1 MKMLI
6 TGPLGHIGSELL
18 NNLNKFKKLKKV
30 YLIDNAR
37 SNNLNVLFKLKYKNI
52 KIKFIYGNLLNKK
65 ILSQINDNID
75 VVIHLAS
82 ISNAEESFKIRKL
95 IYYNN
100 FEIFKN
106 IVNFCIKKKAKLIH
120 LSSTSVYGKQDSM
133 VDENCKSLEPQSPY
147 AHIKLLEEKYL
158 KKNKNKLNFVSL
170 RLGTIARVSKG
181 MRFHTAVNKFCLNTI
196 LKVEIPIWNNA
207 IDQYRPYLSLS
218 DAVKVIH
225 FIVKK
230 NLFNKQTY
238 NILTGNYTVRQILNI
253 IKKNNFKIKIRKTK
267 SPILNQNSYQV
278 SRKKIEKFKIKF
290 SNNLDKDIKNTLNL
304 LKGIY

>member
-1 MKMLI
+1 
-6 TGPLGHIGSELL
+6 
-18 NNLNKFKKLKKV
+18 
-30 YLIDNAR
+30 
-37 SNNLNVLFKLKYKNI
+37 
-52 KIKFIYGNLLNKK
+52 
-65 ILSQINDNID
+65 
-75 VVIHLAS
+75 
-82 ISNAEESFKIRKL
+82 
-95 IYYNN
+95 
-100 FEIFKN
+100 
-106 IVNFCIKKKAKLIH
+106 
-120 LSSTSVYGKQDSM
+120 
-133 VDENCKSLEPQSPY
+133 
-147 AHIKLLEEKYL
+147 
-158 KKNKNKLNFVSL
+158 
-170 RLGTIARVSKG
+170 

-238 NILTGNYTVRQILNI
+238 YVLTRNYTVRQILNI
-253 IKKNNFKIKIRKTK
+253 IRKNNFKIKIRKTK

>member
-95 IYYNN
+95 IY
-100 FEIFKN
+100 
-106 IVNFCIKKKAKLIH
+106 IV
-120 LSSTSVYGKQDSM
+120 
-133 VDENCKSLEPQSPY
+133 
-147 AHIKLLEEKYL
+147 
-158 KKNKNKLNFVSL
+158 
-170 RLGTIARVSKG
+170 
-181 MRFHTAVNKFCLNTI
+181 
-196 LKVEIPIWNNA
+196 
-207 IDQYRPYLSLS
+207 
-218 DAVKVIH
+218 VKEDI
-225 FIVKK
+225 
-230 NLFNKQTY
+230 T
-238 NILTGNYTVRQILNI
+238 
-253 IKKNNFKIKIRKTK
+253 
-267 SPILNQNSYQV
+267 
-278 SRKKIEKFKIKF
+278 
-290 SNNLDKDIKNTLNL
+290 IKN
-304 LKGIY
+304 

>member
-30 YLIDNAR
+30 YLIDSAR

-65 ILSQINDNID
+65 ILSQINDSID

-147 AHIKLLEEKYL
+147 AHIKLLEEK
-158 KKNKNKLNFVSL
+158 
-170 RLGTIARVSKG
+170 
-181 MRFHTAVNKFCLNTI
+181 H
-196 LKVEIPIWNNA
+196 
-207 IDQYRPYLSLS
+207 
-218 DAVKVIH
+218 
-225 FIVKK
+225 
-230 NLFNKQTY
+230 
-238 NILTGNYTVRQILNI
+238 
-253 IKKNNFKIKIRKTK
+253 
-267 SPILNQNSYQV
+267 
-278 SRKKIEKFKIKF
+278 
-290 SNNLDKDIKNTLNL
+290 
-304 LKGIY
+304 

>member
-106 IVNFCIKKKAKLIH
+106 IVSFCIKKKAKLIH

-133 VDENCKSLEPQSPY
+133 VDEKCKSLKPQSPY

-170 RLGTIARVSKG
+170 RLGTIAGVSKG

-238 NILTGNYTVRQILNI
+238 NVLTRNYTVRQILNI
-253 IKKNNFKIKIRKTK
+253 IRKNNFKIKIRKTK
-267 SPILNQNSYQV
+267 SPI
-278 SRKKIEKFKIKF
+278 
-290 SNNLDKDIKNTLNL
+290 
-304 LKGIY
+304 